1 MTSVWVTKIASATS
15 IVPGLVNPIVG
26 TVMAHVAIFGCE
38 VFTYIE
44 GGPNRL
50 VSVSAVHVLVV
61 AGGGAVSAVH
71 VLVVAG
77 GGAVSAVHVLVVAGG
92 GAVSAVHVLVVAGGG
107 AVSAV
112 HVLVVA
118 GDGAWAVAGGGGT
131 VIMVAG
137 GGFGFG
143 FLLEKYSQ

>member
-77 GGAVSAVHVLVVAGG
+77 GGAVSAVHVLVVAG
-92 GAVSAVHVLVVAGGG
+92 
-107 AVSAV
+107 
-112 HVLVVA
+112 
-118 GDGAWAVAGGGGT
+118 DGAWAVAGGGGT

>member
-1 MTSVWVTKIASATS
+1 
-15 IVPGLVNPIVG
+15 
-26 TVMAHVAIFGCE
+26 MAHVAIFGCE
-38 VFTYIE
+38 VFAYIE

-50 VSVSAVHVLVV
+50 VS
-61 AGGGAVSAVH
+61 
-71 VLVVAG
+71 
-77 GGAVSAVHVLVVAGG
+77 
-92 GAVSAVHVLVVAGGG
+92 VSAVHVLVVAGGG